1 MPETKKFLFLDNL
14 PLHLLVKLITNG
26 VGDRNSSEK
35 EARKANRMMRGCE
48 LELEKRFHQANIVF
62 RSQWTLISPISYVL
76 LTWFLLYMHCRFGL
90 FLLINGTLR
99 EVGGW
104 RLFWWVTREMWVLTG
119 WGSHSVLV
127 SPSGDL
133 LEEVSRVSLGPCQ
146 IRDQPPASLLELPL
160 FFKKKNELF
169 QLRLPGKTFRKWL
182 HFGFFVCLFLLS
194 LKFQFFAWR
203 TRWWWTPSRCVF
215 LVVAVHVP

>member
-35 EARKANRMMRGCE
+35 KARKANRMMRGCE

-90 FLLINGTLR
+90 FLLINGDIT
-99 EVGGW
+99 
-104 RLFWWVTREMWVLTG
+104 
-119 WGSHSVLV
+119 
-127 SPSGDL
+127 
-133 LEEVSRVSLGPCQ
+133 
-146 IRDQPPASLLELPL
+146 
-160 FFKKKNELF
+160 
-169 QLRLPGKTFRKWL
+169 
-182 HFGFFVCLFLLS
+182 
-194 LKFQFFAWR
+194 
-203 TRWWWTPSRCVF
+203 
-215 LVVAVHVP
+215 